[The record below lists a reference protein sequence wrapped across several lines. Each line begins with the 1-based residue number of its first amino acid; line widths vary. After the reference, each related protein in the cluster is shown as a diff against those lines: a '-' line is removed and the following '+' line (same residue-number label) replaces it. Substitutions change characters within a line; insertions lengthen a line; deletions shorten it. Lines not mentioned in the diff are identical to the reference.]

1 MICDEIQQRAEV
13 SAFFQHFDKAEE
25 LFASK
30 NRVDLSL
37 AMRIKMGDWFH
48 VGKMIRV
55 GADDDWIR
63 DFMFNNMGEY
73 FFERQKWDRAASYFT
88 QSKNVEKLV
97 ACLYLQEE
105 YDELEKIIHA
115 AAGNHELLANI
126 GSMFC
131 SVGMCS
137 QAVLAFRSTSDMNP
151 GIEACVLLKRWG
163 SAFSLVTQHN
173 RQQITVSVFP

>member
-13 SAFFQHFDKAEE
+13 TAFFQHFDKAEE
-25 LFASK
+25 RFASM

-48 VGKMIRV
+48 VGNILRV
-55 GADDDWIR
+55 GGDDDWIR
-63 DFMFNNMGEY
+63 DFMFNNMGKY

-97 ACLYLQEE
+97 ACLYLQED
-105 YDELEKIIHA
+105 YDELEKTIHA

-151 GIEACVLLKRWG
+151 GIEACVLMKRWG
-163 SAFSLVTQHN
+163 SAFSLVTKHN
-173 RQQITVSVFP
+173 RQQITVSAFP